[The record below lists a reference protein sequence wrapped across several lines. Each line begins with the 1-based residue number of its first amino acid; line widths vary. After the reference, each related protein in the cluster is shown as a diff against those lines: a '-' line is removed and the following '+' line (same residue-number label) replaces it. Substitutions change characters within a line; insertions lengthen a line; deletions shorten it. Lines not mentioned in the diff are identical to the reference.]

1 MLTVAVIA
9 TLAGGGSAAANWGN
23 EPAVAGGHSGIPA
36 ETVIV
41 PLMELP
47 NGCSEDW
54 SVEGSI
60 D

>member
-23 EPAVAGGHSGIPA
+23 EPAVAGRHSGIGA
-36 ETVIV
+36 DTAIL

-47 NGCSEDW
+47 NGCSEQW
-54 SVEGSI
+54 SSEGSI